1 MTETPAHRAIP
12 VTADVGSGSPWPPSC
27 SPASW
32 ARRPGT
38 STRDSDP
45 VPSAER
51 PVVPGEVAH
60 GSAVESA
67 ARSTSEI
74 LSYGFEDF
82 DAQID
87 DATTKM
93 TEPFAEEFRDTTAE
107 VKDRFVEERITQEV
121 RIVASSVV
129 SASDQEVRALLF
141 LDLYVAKAGEATS
154 VTPYRALVTVHRSDG
169 RWLVSDIQ
177 TV

>member
-1 MTETPAHRAIP
+1 MLIVAAVLLAGVACAE
-12 VTADVGSGSPWPPSC
+12 GWYL
-27 SPASW
+27 
-32 ARRPGT
+32 ARG
-38 STRDSDP
+38 SDP

-51 PVVPGEVAH
+51 PVVSGEVTH
-60 GSAVESA
+60 SSAVESA

-87 DATTKM
+87 DAATKM
-93 TEPFAEEFRDTTAE
+93 TAPFAEEFRDTTADM
-107 VKDRFVEERITQEV
+107 KDRFVEERITQEV
-121 RIVASSVV
+121 RIVTSSVV

-141 LDLYVAKAGEATS
+141 VDLYVAKAGEDTS
-154 VTPYRALVTVHRSDG
+154 VRTYRALVTVRRSDG
-169 RWLVSDIQ
+169 RWLVSDIE

>member
-1 MTETPAHRAIP
+1 MTDDPR
-12 VTADVGSGSPWPPSC
+12 PP
-27 SPASW
+27 
-32 ARRPGT
+32 RRPAGSRRRAGMT
-38 STRDSDP
+38 VAAVLLAGVVVAEGWYLARDSDP

-51 PVVPGEVAH
+51 PVVSGEVAH

-93 TEPFAEEFRDTTAE
+93 TDAFAEEFRDTTAD
-107 VKDRFVEERITQEV
+107 VKDRFVAKRITQEV

-141 LDLYVAKAGEATS
+141 VDLYVAEAGEATS
-154 VTPYRALVTVHRSDG
+154 VRPYRALVTVSRSDG
-169 RWLVSDIQ
+169 RWLVSGIE

>member
-1 MTETPAHRAIP
+1 MTEDPRPPRDPGDSRRRLGLTVAA
-12 VTADVGSGSPWPPSC
+12 VLLAGVVGAEAWYL
-27 SPASW
+27 
-32 ARRPGT
+32 
-38 STRDSDP
+38 TRDSDP
-45 VPSAER
+45 VPSPER
-51 PVVPGEVAH
+51 PVVSGEVAR

-93 TEPFAEEFRDTTAE
+93 TEPFAEQFRATTAE

-141 LDLYVAKAGEATS
+141 VDLYVAKAGEATS
-154 VTPYRALVTVHRSDG
+154 VRPYRALVTVHRSDG